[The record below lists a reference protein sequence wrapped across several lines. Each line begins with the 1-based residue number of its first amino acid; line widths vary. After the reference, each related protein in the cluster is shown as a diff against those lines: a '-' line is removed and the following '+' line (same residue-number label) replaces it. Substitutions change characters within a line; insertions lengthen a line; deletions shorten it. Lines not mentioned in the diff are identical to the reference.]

1 MYMIEISEDKIDS
14 LVEHV
19 SKSIK
24 CLGKVAEC
32 LEEIRG
38 EGYEDEDEYDERDR
52 YAAGGSREMYRR
64 GGRSR
69 NTRGGRYGNY

>member
-24 CLGKVAEC
+24 CLDKVAEC
-32 LEEIRG
+32 LEEMRG
-38 EGYEDEDEYDERDR
+38 ESYEDKDEYDKRDR
-52 YAAGGSREMYRR
+52 YAAGGGIEMYRR
-64 GGRSR
+64 GSRSR
-69 NTRGGRYGNY
+69 YARGGRYSNY